1 MTSSPF
7 SSRGYRPE
15 IDGLRAIAVLAVIL
29 FHINPQWLPG
39 GFVGV
44 DIFFVIS
51 GYLITGIVAKELHE
65 GRFTFKR
72 FYERRIRR
80 ILPALWALLL
90 IGVPVSWWLMLPEDA
105 EAMGKSALWSTL
117 AMANVYFWREVS
129 TDYFAPQSAQ
139 LPFLHLWSLG
149 VEEQF
154 YLVWPVLLLLVLRFA
169 RRRAFA
175 IACTL
180 ALFLVLAS
188 TLLAEW
194 LLATRQARF
203 AYYMLPPRAGEL
215 ALGAALALALAN
227 PSFANP
233 LGRHLGSAA
242 AARIAA
248 VAGWS
253 LLACS
258 LATLSEH
265 GPFPGWRTLPP
276 ILGCAAL
283 ILAGHLAPAEK
294 WLAPLRCSA
303 ALWLGRCSYSA
314 YLWHWPLLA
323 WWRYLWGQP
332 SAIEGLLLLVSTLL
346 LARASQRWVEDP
358 IRKSRTSFS
367 RTLGL
372 YGIAPTLLIGTLAL
386 LVARGERW
394 NLPLYSPSDRS
405 RWAELETY
413 TRPAHRHPWVC
424 QQHVLDPAS
433 LTAAECEFG
442 AGTEPAQILLL
453 GDSHAAEFAPIL
465 RIAAETQQLRMRS
478 VALGAC
484 APLTGSLQGMV
495 AENRLAACEQGME
508 QVWARA
514 RDFELLIVG
523 AAWDNYARNSPQVW
537 ARLESQLTALVAQ
550 GHRVLLLPR
559 VPQFADYDAACPAKR
574 LRVGNW
580 LHCPTELVPS
590 DTGDDANARLAA
602 MAKRVPGVLFLP
614 LHEALCSG
622 GRCPVTDPQG
632 HNLYADPAHLSVHGS
647 QHLAAEL
654 QRTNR
659 MPNLLSPSRFEKKVR
674 IK

>member
-1 MTSSPF
+1 MTSSG
-7 SSRGYRPE
+7 SNTSGYRPE

-51 GYLITGIVAKELHE
+51 GYLITGIIAKELRE

-72 FYERRIRR
+72 FYESRIRR

-90 IGVPVSWWLMLPEDA
+90 ICVPVSWWLMLPEDA

-154 YLVWPVLLLLVLRFA
+154 YLVWPVLLLVVLRFA
-169 RRRAFA
+169 RQRAFA
-175 IACTL
+175 IACAL
-180 ALFLVLAS
+180 ALTMVLAS

-194 LLATRQARF
+194 LLATQQTRF

-215 ALGAALALALAN
+215 ALGAALALA
-227 PSFANP
+227 PQPFVKSF
-233 LGRHLGSAA
+233 GSAA
-242 AARIAA
+242 AARALAI
-248 VAGWS
+248 AGWS
-253 LLACS
+253 LLAYS

-265 GPFPGWRTLPP
+265 GPFPGCRTLPP
-276 ILGCAAL
+276 TLGCAAL
-283 ILAGHLAPAEK
+283 ILAGQLAPAEK
-294 WLAPLRCSA
+294 LLAPLRCSP

-332 SAIEGLLLLVSTLL
+332 SAAEGLVLLVLTLL

-358 IRKSRTSFS
+358 IRRSRSSFS
-367 RTLGL
+367 RTLGI

-394 NLPLYSPSDRS
+394 NLPLYSSSDRS
-405 RWAELETY
+405 HWAELETY
-413 TRPAHRHPWVC
+413 TRPAHRFQWVC
-424 QQHVLDPAS
+424 QQHILDPVS
-433 LTAAECEFG
+433 LTDPKCEFG
-442 AGTEPAQILLL
+442 AGTDPAQILLL

-465 RIAAETQQLRMRS
+465 RIAAQTQGLRMRS
-478 VALGAC
+478 VALGSC
-484 APLTGSLQGMV
+484 APLTGSLQGVV
-495 AENRLAACEQGME
+495 AEQRVNACEQGMK
-508 QVWARA
+508 QVLARA
-514 RDFELLIVG
+514 SDFQLLIFG
-523 AAWDNYARNSPQVW
+523 AAWDHYARNSPQVW
-537 ARLESQLTALVAQ
+537 ARFESQLTELTAQ

-580 LHCPTELVPS
+580 LHCPTELVPN
-590 DTGDDANARLAA
+590 DIGGDANARLEAIA
-602 MAKRVPGVLFLP
+602 ERVPGVLFLP
-614 LHEALCSG
+614 IHEALCAE
-622 GRCPVTDPQG
+622 GRCPVADLQG

-647 QHLAAEL
+647 QHLATEL
-654 QRTNR
+654 QRTNQ
-659 MPNLLSPSRFEKKVR
+659 MPNLLSLSRLEKTAR
-674 IK
+674 IKIE